1 VKKFLRSILPWVK
14 ERSWKNGSYRNKIQP
29 FGNLKRTDL
38 FLLITTKN
46 LGKFLVM
53 LRPALVVRQKKEIA
67 HVAVKGL
74 AGNFRLLTLKHLRQF
89 SERAK

>member
-1 VKKFLRSILPWVK
+1 
-14 ERSWKNGSYRNKIQP
+14 
-29 FGNLKRTDL
+29 
-38 FLLITTKN
+38 
-46 LGKFLVM
+46 M